1 MSPEVPLNPIIY
13 PIVISVSVFVV
24 ALLLLSISMSS
35 IALAVRKRRKVAM
48 NSWKSQGLTFVIT
61 PAQAN
66 FLNEPRA
73 FGVGNNGTL
82 ALTETSLRF
91 AQVMPER
98 EIVIPLNE
106 IASVHVVAK
115 FNGRW
120 GGGPFLVIKRKIGD
134 LTVFS

>member
-13 PIVISVSVFVV
+13 PIVISVSVLVV

-66 FLNEPRA
+66 FLNEARA
-73 FGVGNNGTL
+73 FGAT
-82 ALTETSLRF
+82 
-91 AQVMPER
+91 
-98 EIVIPLNE
+98 
-106 IASVHVVAK
+106 
-115 FNGRW
+115 
-120 GGGPFLVIKRKIGD
+120 
-134 LTVFS
+134 TVPWR